1 MKRNIFVFI
10 ALILMVLQMPVTYGK
25 ESVSQQNS
33 TMKTKDVLLIYDQL
47 AVDTVYQSN
56 LFTIQTLLSTLSQ
69 SAEITSMDDYSDGR
83 LSAYQKL
90 IILKNTKNPITNLAF
105 IADCQNYSG
114 VTLYI
119 GFAAPELIPE
129 LDNFL
134 ISRQLGR
141 TVSLSI
147 NELVFDSIWVD
158 DLRVIDEP
166 SGPGEVTIGVG
177 LATYPFSKTVGRLTY
192 VPTFVGDPGFALGL
206 GEILSDLFGL
216 GTSTHMTLLI
226 PDIYPFS
233 DLNMVIKT
241 SDAFYANGIPFTLG
255 VVPLDENM
263 DFPAMARFYQVLR
276 YVQSRNGTIILHRP
290 SPITVSDGNT
300 VLSQKMHAVITKM
313 VKNGVYPLGL
323 ATEESL
329 FFDEVSRVNP
339 LNLFSSGIILP
350 DDSTAESGRK
360 ETWALRFVSLGISL
374 ETIENTSSRN
384 RNFGYYPVN
393 TTIVLPLPENEA
405 ALDAQLKIINDKW
418 LSLTDYKDLNNY
430 WTIGQN
436 AVSSSPVG
444 IRLNGRPV
452 SLSYDE
458 EPIAEY
464 YRYQETPEYSLEKI
478 FTTGNAFLLTVV
490 GIIIVL
496 FTVIVVFSRRVYLN
510 KFRKIV
516 SNDGK
521 KETKKKSRDQEGNTP

>member
-33 TMKTKDVLLIYDQL
+33 TMKTKGVLLIYDQL

-83 LSAYQKL
+83 LSAYQKV

-114 VTLYI
+114 ATLYI

-192 VPTFVGDPGFALGL
+192 VPTFVSDP
-206 GEILSDLFGL
+206 EI
-216 GTSTHMTLLI
+216 
-226 PDIYPFS
+226 
-233 DLNMVIKT
+233 
-241 SDAFYANGIPFTLG
+241 
-255 VVPLDENM
+255 
-263 DFPAMARFYQVLR
+263 
-276 YVQSRNGTIILHRP
+276 
-290 SPITVSDGNT
+290 
-300 VLSQKMHAVITKM
+300 
-313 VKNGVYPLGL
+313 
-323 ATEESL
+323 
-329 FFDEVSRVNP
+329 
-339 LNLFSSGIILP
+339 
-350 DDSTAESGRK
+350 GR
-360 ETWALRFVSLGISL
+360 AHV
-374 ETIENTSSRN
+374 
-384 RNFGYYPVN
+384 
-393 TTIVLPLPENEA
+393 
-405 ALDAQLKIINDKW
+405 
-418 LSLTDYKDLNNY
+418 
-430 WTIGQN
+430 
-436 AVSSSPVG
+436 
-444 IRLNGRPV
+444 
-452 SLSYDE
+452 
-458 EPIAEY
+458 
-464 YRYQETPEYSLEKI
+464 
-478 FTTGNAFLLTVV
+478 
-490 GIIIVL
+490 
-496 FTVIVVFSRRVYLN
+496 
-510 KFRKIV
+510 
-516 SNDGK
+516 
-521 KETKKKSRDQEGNTP
+521 